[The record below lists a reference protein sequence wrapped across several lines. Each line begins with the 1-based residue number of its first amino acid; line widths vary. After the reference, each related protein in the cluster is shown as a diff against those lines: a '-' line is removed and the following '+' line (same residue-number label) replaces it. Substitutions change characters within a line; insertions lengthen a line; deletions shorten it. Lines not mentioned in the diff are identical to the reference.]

1 MNTPT
6 AHGQTFAVVREL
18 IAKDHAIAPETL
30 TPDTPLQSLEIDS
43 LALIELI
50 FTLEERFDVVADKV
64 PDDLPT
70 LGSVADYIDG
80 LVAARMADPGDAA
93 PVA

>member
-1 MNTPT
+1 MSTPT
-6 AHGQTFAVVREL
+6 TEGQTFAVVREL

-30 TPDTPLQSLEIDS
+30 TPETPLQSLEIDS

-64 PDDLPT
+64 PDNLPT

-80 LVAARMADPGDAA
+80 LVAARMAAPGDATPA
-93 PVA
+93 A